1 MAGPSLR
8 TYAITGNE
16 AQHGGKQINKIITDN
31 SNTYVDHLYFI
42 FPRGRDEEEKLRH
55 QLSDPEGERDAVYSP
70 DLELVLQTY

>member
-16 AQHGGKQINKIITDN
+16 AQHGAKQINKIITDN
-31 SNTYVDHLYFI
+31 SNTYVNLQYII
-42 FPRGRDEEEKLRH
+42 FLRGRDEEEKLRH

-70 DLELVLQTY
+70 YLKLVLQSY